1 MTDMI
6 TEHVKLPGGVTGV
19 LERPGARLVYEVAGD
34 GPAVVLIHGFGLDM
48 RMWDPQIGPLAA
60 RFRVVRYD
68 CRGFGASG
76 PFDPGVPYTH
86 AGDLVALLDHLGIG
100 DAVLAGLSFG
110 GRVALQA
117 ALAAPD
123 RVRGLA
129 LLDAVLDGVPWDPE
143 SARALDE
150 VTRRVQAGGVRAG
163 REAWLAHPLF
173 AAARERP
180 DLAAALAAM
189 VAGYPGQHWLGQDPH
204 RETRRPIDVLEG
216 IARTGPRRR
225 GRAGRARLPRDVRRT
240 GPAHPRCRLP
250 RRRGR
255 RPHGHH
261 GAAGGHQRPADRFS
275 PGGVV
280 DPVKVAAVQAA
291 PVLLDRDETIAK
303 VVTLAGKAAAE
314 GARLVAFPEAF
325 VPGYPDWV
333 WRTRPWDADATA
345 LYARLFDQAVVV
357 GSPATDLLAETAAR
371 LGIWLSVGVDE
382 RDDRDST
389 IYNTLLHFAP
399 DGTLAARHR
408 KLMPTGGE
416 RLVWGTG
423 DGSTLQVVDT
433 GFGRLGGLIC
443 WENYMP
449 LARAALYAQGI
460 DVYLAPTWDN
470 SEVWVPTLRHIAREG
485 RTYVIGVTS
494 CISAAD
500 LPADLPGR
508 DSLYG
513 DGGDWLSRGNTVIV
527 GPEGRR
533 TGGPAD
539 R

>member
-1 MTDMI
+1 M
-6 TEHVKLPGGVTGV
+6 L
-19 LERPGARLVYEVAGD
+19 
-34 GPAVVLIHGFGLDM
+34 
-48 RMWDPQIGPLAA
+48 
-60 RFRVVRYD
+60 
-68 CRGFGASG
+68 
-76 PFDPGVPYTH
+76 
-86 AGDLVALLDHLGIG
+86 
-100 DAVLAGLSFG
+100 
-110 GRVALQA
+110 
-117 ALAAPD
+117 
-123 RVRGLA
+123 
-129 LLDAVLDGVPWDPE
+129 
-143 SARALDE
+143 
-150 VTRRVQAGGVRAG
+150 AG

-204 RETRRPIDVLEG
+204 RETRRPIDVLEASRPALVAVG
-216 IARTGPRRR
+216 E
-225 GRAGRARLPRDVRRT
+225 RDVPGFREMSAVLARRI
-240 GPAHPRCRLP
+240 P
-250 RRRGR
+250 
-255 RPHGHH
+255 
-261 GAAGGHQRPADRFS
+261 GAAYRVVATLATWSTWSSPRHQRPADQLR
-275 PGGVV
+275 PGGVM

-303 VVTLAGKAAAE
+303 VVALAEKAAAE

-357 GSPATDLLAETAAR
+357 GSPATDLLAETAGR

-416 RLVWGTG
+416 RLVWGMG

-470 SEVWVPTLRHIAREG
+470 SDVWVPTLRHIAREG

-508 DSLYG
+508 DGLYG
-513 DGGDWLSRGNTVIV
+513 DGDDWLSRGNTVIV
-527 GPEGRR
+527 GPEGEILAGPLTGEEGVLYAEIDVTRAR
-533 TGGPAD
+533 TSRQQFDPVGHYSRPDVFRLCVDTSPRPAVTELNSLRSHD
-539 R
+539 EN